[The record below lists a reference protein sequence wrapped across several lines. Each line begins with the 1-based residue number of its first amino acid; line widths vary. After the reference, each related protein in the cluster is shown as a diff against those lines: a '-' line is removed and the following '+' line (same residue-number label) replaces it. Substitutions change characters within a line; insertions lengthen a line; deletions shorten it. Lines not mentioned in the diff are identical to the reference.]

1 MSDSNERREKG
12 KAFARR
18 ILKDGPPPFPVSK
31 KFQRYTLENVFGDLW
46 QDEDLELWERSL
58 VTCTILVALNREGE
72 QKIHLKAA
80 KELGV
85 PRHKLEAMII
95 HAAHYA
101 GWPVAASAFRTLA
114 EVWPEE
120 EEA

>member
-1 MSDSNERREKG
+1 MSDRNDRREKG
-12 KAFARR
+12 KALARR
-18 ILKDGPPPFPVSK
+18 ILKDGPPPFRVPK
-31 KFQRYTLENVFGDLW
+31 KFQKYTLENVFGDLW

-72 QKIHLKAA
+72 QRIHLKAA

-85 PRHKLEAMII
+85 PRRKLEAMII

-101 GWPVAASAFRTLA
+101 GWPVAASAFRNLD

-120 EEA
+120 DGG

>member
-1 MSDSNERREKG
+1 MSDNDDRRNKG
-12 KAFARR
+12 KALARR
-18 ILKDGPPPFPVSK
+18 ILKDGPPAFRVPK
-31 KFQRYTLENVFGDLW
+31 KFQKYTLENVFGDLW

-72 QKIHLKAA
+72 QRIHLKAA

-85 PRHKLEAMII
+85 PRVKLEAMII

-101 GWPVAASAFRTLA
+101 GWPVAASAFRTLDD
-114 EVWPEE
+114 VWPEE
-120 EEA
+120 EGD